1 MSSNTPL
8 NNFKHQFNKFKNE
21 TEQNFRR
28 EKKSREESDDT
39 SHQIVG
45 LLRDLADENKKIIKD
60 LANRT
65 AQVKNLETAV
75 GRLGGF
81 LQNLT
86 GQLLTLEERV
96 SALEEVQGAQL
107 DLQHQPGLQVHGA
120 GRLGF
125 RMKKSKSRKR
135 RPKKKSRASKKRGKK
150 KSRASKKRGKK

>member
-8 NNFKHQFNKFKNE
+8 NNLRNEFKKFKRE
-21 TEQNFRR
+21 TKQNFKDGD
-28 EKKSREESDDT
+28 ET
-39 SHQIVG
+39 SQQIVG
-45 LLRDLADENKKIIKD
+45 LLRELADENKKIIKD

-75 GRLGGF
+75 GQLGGF

-96 SALEEVQGAQL
+96 SELEEVQGAQRQ
-107 DLQHQPGLQVHGA
+107 LQRQPGPGA
-120 GRLGF
+120 FGF